1 MYAGVMIDST
11 NPPLAV
17 NITSQ
22 LAYGLP
28 FVLFD
33 GITGANI
40 PASVAGPVVLP
51 QYVSGAGQIPQS
63 VLGPAGLQPPVIVT
77 APTTASA
84 SVTVTANNNLATFD
98 NTGASQAV
106 TYNLPA
112 PVVGMTYTFI
122 NSVGTTGAPVN
133 ITAASGVYIEAS
145 QFTNCS
151 STHSGHLTL
160 TSNVMASITIQAL
173 NSGVWRATSCGGTWS
188 AP

>member
-1 MYAGVMIDST
+1 MIDSA

-17 NITSQ
+17 NIISQ

-40 PASVAGPVVLP
+40 PASVTGPVVLP
-51 QYVSGAGQIPQS
+51 HYVSGTGQLPQS

-77 APTTASA
+77 PAATST
-84 SVTVTANNNLATFD
+84 SVSVTANNNLTTFD
-98 NTGASQAV
+98 NTGATASV

-122 NSVGTTGAPVN
+122 NSVGTTGAPVA
-133 ITAASGVYIEAS
+133 IAPSSGVYIGAS
-145 QFTNCS
+145 QFANCAN
-151 STHSGHLTL
+151 TRSGHLTL
-160 TSNVMASITIQAL
+160 ASTVVASITIQAL
-173 NSGVWRATSCGGTWS
+173 NPGLWRATSCGGTWT